1 MIRKLD
7 DLPAGVLG
15 FEAEG
20 HRRPKFVRAYAEFE
34 RDAAAAIEQFCAD
47 VRGGTFPSSAET
59 YHMTDRMTEALGLYG
74 DTSAVEPEL
83 TQ

>member
-1 MIRKLD
+1 MWH
-7 DLPAGVLG
+7 DLLG

-34 RDAAAAIEQFCAD
+34 RDAASAIEQFCAD
-47 VRGGTFPSSAET
+47 VRAGTFPSSAET
-59 YHMTDRMTEALGLYG
+59 YHMTDRMAEALGLYG
-74 DTSAVEPEL
+74 AIGAAEPEL